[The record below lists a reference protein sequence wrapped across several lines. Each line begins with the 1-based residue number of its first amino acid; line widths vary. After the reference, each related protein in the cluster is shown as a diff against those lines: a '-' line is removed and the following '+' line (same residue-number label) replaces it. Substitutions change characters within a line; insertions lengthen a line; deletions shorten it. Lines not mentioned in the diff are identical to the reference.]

1 MDELKTAIKDRG
13 GVSAF
18 ARWLGVSQ
26 SRVSNWLTRGSV
38 PDGWLQVIRLRSATA
53 PAANDTNAAQAAE
66 HGVANA

>member
-1 MDELKTAIKDRG
+1 MDELKTAIKARG

-38 PDGWLQVIRLRSATA
+38 PDGWMEVIRLRSAT
-53 PAANDTNAAQAAE
+53 PAANDPNAAQAAE
-66 HGVANA
+66 QGAANA

>member
-1 MDELKTAIKDRG
+1 MDELKTAIKARG

-38 PDGWLQVIRLRSATA
+38 PDGWLEVIRLRNTP
-53 PAANDTNAAQAAE
+53 PAANDANAAQVAEKGAA
-66 HGVANA
+66 